1 MLIILLSQCGLYRS
15 GTMWAHGSLP
25 VDCHPDIVTMAKPL
39 ANGYP
44 IGAILLRDHIAGA
57 ITIGQY
63 TLWS

>member
-1 MLIILLSQCGLYRS
+1 
-15 GTMWAHGSLP
+15 MWAHGSLP

-44 IGAILLRDHIAGA
+44 IGAILLRDHIAEA
-57 ITIGQY
+57 VTIGQY